1 MKQREQ
7 EREEEEEWRK
17 ATGGVSTQIISPS
30 LTSLVATPNLPLPA
44 SYFTS
49 TALEKAGNCL
59 LGDFSFGNSFSRKLR
74 DFLLSFFS
82 VLSWAWKLSIP
93 FFSCSL
99 FVSSSLASLK
109 VRRQI

>member
-1 MKQREQ
+1 MVLGEGRGAGQWVKQREQ
-7 EREEEEEWRK
+7 EREEEEWRK

-49 TALEKAGNCL
+49 TALEKAGKCL

-74 DFLLSFFS
+74 DVVVVLQCLELGLETLHTLL
-82 VLSWAWKLSIP
+82 
-93 FFSCSL
+93 
-99 FVSSSLASLK
+99 
-109 VRRQI
+109 